1 MGVVSDRCVLG
12 DTREQKRGFKMFLH
26 NYLTELSKFGILS
39 LCQIAMI
46 SGTRWASCCE
56 AQRREQG
63 VENWTDRE
71 HSDPNEMELDRTI
84 WYVG

>member
-1 MGVVSDRCVLG
+1 MKWSMFQKGNGILGVVSDRCVLG

-63 VENWTDRE
+63 VEK
-71 HSDPNEMELDRTI
+71 LDRS
-84 WYVG
+84 